1 MKEWKDKILFLET
14 SEEMPEPEYIYFYLL
29 NLGAQGIFNVA
40 KGIIVGKPKEE
51 KYYDDIQMDILAREF
66 EGSYI
71 KNKNV

>member
-14 SEEMPEPEYIYFYLL
+14 SEEMPEPDYIYFYLL

-51 KYYDDIQMDILAREF
+51 KYYDDIQMYILAREF

>member
-14 SEEMPEPEYIYFYLL
+14 SEEMPEPDYIYFYLL

-51 KYYDDIQMDILAREF
+51 KYYEDIQMDILAREF

>member
-1 MKEWKDKILFLET
+1 
-14 SEEMPEPEYIYFYLL
+14 MPEPDYIYFYLL

-51 KYYDDIQMDILAREF
+51 KYYDDIQMYILAREF